1 MVSKGSMATKEGGI
15 PNEGTDQAKVENV
28 AVTYQQ

>member
-1 MVSKGSMATKEGGI
+1 MVSKGSMATKGGI

-28 AVTYQQ
+28 TTYHL

>member
-1 MVSKGSMATKEGGI
+1 MVSKGSMATKGGI

-28 AVTYQQ
+28 AVTYHL